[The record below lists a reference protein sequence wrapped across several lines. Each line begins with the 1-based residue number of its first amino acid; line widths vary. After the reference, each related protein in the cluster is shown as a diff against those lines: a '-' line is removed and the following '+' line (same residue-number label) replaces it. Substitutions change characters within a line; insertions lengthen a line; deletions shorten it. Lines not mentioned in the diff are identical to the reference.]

1 MLSTFSRGV
10 AGIERSAVRIVL
22 TALQDSSEDSDLISL
37 SSSLLQLA
45 SSDGLSCPIIIIP
58 HYVSPYA
65 CTVQPKNA
73 RQ

>member
-10 AGIERSAVRIVL
+10 PGIERSAVRIVL
-22 TALQDSSEDSDLISL
+22 TALQDPSEDSDLISL

-45 SSDGLSCPIIIIP
+45 SSDGLSCPIIIP
-58 HYVSPYA
+58 HYVSPFVY
-65 CTVQPKNA
+65 TVQPKNA